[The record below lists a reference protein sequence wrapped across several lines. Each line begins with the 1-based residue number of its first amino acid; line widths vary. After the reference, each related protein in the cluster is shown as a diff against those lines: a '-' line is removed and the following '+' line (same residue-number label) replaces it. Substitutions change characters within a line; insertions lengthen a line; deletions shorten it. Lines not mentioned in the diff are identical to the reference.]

1 VPLAAENDPHV
12 LFTRLFAPDTE
23 QQKASQSV
31 EFRRRQS
38 VLDLVRDDAN
48 QLAKQVG
55 ATDRDRLDQYFNSV
69 RELEKQL
76 ARRVEWSMKSKP
88 APDPEGLRDYSK
100 NMTPEG
106 VPGFFYDTYAKLM
119 YDLIAL
125 ALQTD
130 STRVVTYVVRT
141 ELAGGVY
148 PEFGVSKDYHAL
160 THHGNDPQNLEEL
173 AKVDTIYMTHWAYFL
188 QKLRNI
194 KEGDGTLL
202 NRTVLGF
209 SSGMGIGH
217 SKDLLPTV
225 ISGGT
230 GLGIEHQGHLKLD
243 KMPLSSVW
251 HTMLDRVGAPP
262 AGQFQDSR
270 GPIKQLI
277 KS

>member
-1 VPLAAENDPHV
+1 
-12 LFTRLFAPDTE
+12 
-23 QQKASQSV
+23 
-31 EFRRRQS
+31 
-38 VLDLVRDDAN
+38 VLDLVGEDAKR
-48 QLAKQVG
+48 LESEVG
-55 ATDRDRLDQYFNSV
+55 AADRQRLDQYFSSV

-76 ARRVEWSMKSKP
+76 ERRAAWSNKDKP
-88 APDPEGLRDYSK
+88 APQTNGLGDYGKSLV
-100 NMTPEG
+100 PQG
-106 VPGFFYDTYAKLM
+106 VPGFSYDTYAKLM

-173 AKVDTIYMTHWAYFL
+173 AKVDTIYMRHWAYFL
-188 QKLRNI
+188 DRLGSIR
-194 KEGDGTLL
+194 EGDETLL
-202 NRTVLGF
+202 DRTVLGF

-230 GLGIEHQGHLKLD
+230 GLGIEHQGHLRLPVNT
-243 KMPLSSVW
+243 PLASVW
-251 HTMLDRVGAPP
+251 HTMLDRVGVKPP
-262 AGQFQDSR
+262 ERFQDSSGVINGLLR
-270 GPIKQLI
+270 A
-277 KS
+277 